1 MCALVRPSRDTYKSK
16 ETDGH
21 KICSVVRLSRV
32 WRTTHERTTQ
42 MFVKQFT
49 ATTEGSKEHTDLG
62 QPVKW
67 IIIYQ
72 NRLASKF
79 IIKIRNSIAISS
91 NPLANC
97 STTLS
102 FQNDYFLLFSVFWF
116 LRSVHILVKD
126 ITMCGQEFM
135 LNQFSWD
142 FCMN

>member
-1 MCALVRPSRDTYKSK
+1 MCVLERPSRDTYKSK
-16 ETDGH
+16 ETGGH
-21 KICSVVRLSRV
+21 KICPVVRLSRI
-32 WRTTHERTTQ
+32 WWTTHERTTL

-62 QPVKW
+62 QSVKL

-79 IIKIRNSIAISS
+79 IIKNRNLIAILS

-97 STTLS
+97 RTFLS
-102 FQNDYFLLFSVFWF
+102 FQNDYFLLLSVFWF
-116 LRSVHILVKD
+116 LRSVYILVKD
-126 ITMCGQEFM
+126 ITMYDQEFT

-142 FCMN
+142 FWRN